1 MRVRRDGYCD
11 VDPRLAA
18 ALSSQL
24 LPSADAAG
32 GRGYRAATWVVNC
45 TTVCGDVIVAY
56 PFGLTAGC
64 YLPRFFPVCSIFPE
78 SIYTTDMQEQI
89 FLCVRLFPC
98 ESFHNRQGNINFP
111 VGC

>member
-45 TTVCGDVIVAY
+45 TTVCGDVIVRTRSASRPGATCPGFSLCVQFFLRVFTQPTCKSKFFCVFDY
-56 PFGLTAGC
+56 
-64 YLPRFFPVCSIFPE
+64 FPVSLSI
-78 SIYTTDMQEQI
+78 TDKET
-89 FLCVRLFPC
+89 
-98 ESFHNRQGNINFP
+98 
-111 VGC
+111 